1 MTARDII
8 SILEEFAPAGIQEE
22 WDNSGLMVGDI
33 SREIDSVLLAL
44 DCTPEVI
51 EEAGERGVKMIV
63 THHPLIFKGVKSIGA
78 DNILGRAIM
87 SAIKKDIIIYSM
99 HTNIDKVPG
108 GVSSLMAGRLGLIN
122 VQILE
127 SEDNGATGLGV
138 IGDLEEEMSVRDF
151 IKVVKESF
159 SLNIIRSSKER
170 VKKIKRVALC
180 GGSGGSL
187 INRARL
193 SGADVFISGDIS
205 YHNYFCEDG
214 FMVMDIGHYESEI
227 DVLNLLMS
235 VILKKIP
242 NFAVHISEKNNNPIY
257 YH

>member
-1 MTARDII
+1 MTAKEVIA
-8 SILEEFAPAGIQEE
+8 ILEEFAPKGIQEE
-22 WDNSGLMVGDI
+22 WDNSGVMVGDI
-33 SREIDSVLLAL
+33 SKEIDSLLLAL
-44 DCTPEVI
+44 DSTPEII
-51 EEAGERGVKMIV
+51 EEAKMRGIKMII
-63 THHPLIFKGVKSIGA
+63 THHPLIFKGVKSISP
-78 DNILGRAIM
+78 DNLQGRMII
-87 SAIKKDIIIYSM
+87 SAIKDDIIIYSM

-108 GVSSLMAGRLGLIN
+108 GVSKMMADRLGLVN
-122 VQILE
+122 VEILD
-127 SEDNGATGLGV
+127 SADNGATGLGMV
-138 IGDLEEEMSVRDF
+138 GDLEDEIPVKEF
-151 IKVVKESF
+151 IKKVKESF
-159 SLNIIRSSKER
+159 SLQILKCSRER
-170 VKKIKRVALC
+170 DMIIKRVALC

-187 INRARL
+187 IERARL

-205 YHNYFCEDG
+205 YHNFLCEDG

>member
-1 MTARDII
+1 MTAKEVIA
-8 SILEEFAPAGIQEE
+8 ILEEFAPKRIQEE
-22 WDNSGLMVGDI
+22 WDNSGVMVGDI
-33 SREIDSVLLAL
+33 SKEIDSLLLAL
-44 DCTPEVI
+44 DSTPEII
-51 EEAGERGVKMIV
+51 EEAKMRGIKMII
-63 THHPLIFKGVKSIGA
+63 THHPLIFKGVKSISP
-78 DNILGRAIM
+78 DNLQGRMII
-87 SAIKKDIIIYSM
+87 SAIKDDIIIYSM

-108 GVSSLMAGRLGLIN
+108 GVSKMMADRLGLVN
-122 VQILE
+122 VEILD
-127 SEDNGATGLGV
+127 SADNGATGLGMV
-138 IGDLEEEMSVRDF
+138 GDLEDEIPVKEF
-151 IKVVKESF
+151 IKKVKESF
-159 SLNIIRSSKER
+159 SLQILKCSRER
-170 VKKIKRVALC
+170 DMIIKRVALC

-187 INRARL
+187 IERARL

-205 YHNYFCEDG
+205 YHNFLCEDG